1 LRSQYFRRRRLFRI
15 LSKMVAVTMARIAT
29 PTTTAVTAASLMCA
43 DYYSATSFDELR
55 ARPTPTSS
63 AITSLR

>member
-1 LRSQYFRRRRLFRI
+1 
-15 LSKMVAVTMARIAT
+15 MVAVTMARIAT